1 MNRALPATGEGAAA
15 NERRKGY
22 ESESPVTR
30 SFLTKLNRDEAAR
43 NNENFQKEQRS

>member
-1 MNRALPATGEGAAA
+1 MLAWVNRALPATGESAAA

-22 ESESPVTR
+22 ESETPISR

-43 NNENFQKEQRS
+43 NNEN